1 MTEGPREPTQPDRRR
16 PRSVFGVGE
25 EPDPRFSLA
34 NERTALA
41 WMRTAVA
48 LIGGGIALISLADI
62 DALPRWA
69 TLLGVVA
76 SVGGAGVALR
86 AARSWA
92 HIERALRLGRPLPPP
107 NGLFVVAVAV
117 VLVAAAIVG
126 IAVSGLVGG

>member
-1 MTEGPREPTQPDRRR
+1 MTAPPPEPPPPRTRR
-16 PRSVFGVGE
+16 PRSVYEVGQ

-48 LIGGGIALISLADI
+48 LIGGGIALISLADV

-69 TLLGVVA
+69 TVLGLVA
-76 SVGGAGVALR
+76 ALGGAGVALR

-92 HIERALRLGRPLPPP
+92 HIERALRLGQPLPPP
-107 NGLFVVAVAV
+107 NGLFVVAAAVVIVAVAV
-117 VLVAAAIVG
+117 VGL
-126 IAVSGLVGG
+126 AVSGLLGG